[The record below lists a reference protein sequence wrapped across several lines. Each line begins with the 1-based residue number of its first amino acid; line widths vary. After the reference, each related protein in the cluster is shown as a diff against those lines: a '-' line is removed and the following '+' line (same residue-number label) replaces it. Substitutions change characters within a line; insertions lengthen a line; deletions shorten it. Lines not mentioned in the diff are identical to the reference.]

1 MGTQVN
7 KLVKSMAEVA
17 IPEDVLHAVDMKGL
31 LQGFSTDYKKLD
43 DLKSARAKHES
54 RNFISRWW
62 NSDELESAK
71 LDAAELQA
79 SFSKKLGQ
87 LMVLSV
93 AQSKQLASQQ
103 EELSIQQEVIQEQT
117 QQLAESAEHIEN
129 QQKELSEQ
137 NRKLEQLVNEY
148 FDLKGLTQEGAI
160 QLIKIA
166 NEVKQT
172 KDELLA
178 TVEQQIT
185 ELNQSQQLLLQAVSD
200 NVETMLQQQVQLKS
214 QIESE
219 LDEHGRE
226 LSAALKQSLAEV
238 EQLQSEINESLTA
251 TETRVNQAQEQSV
264 KQQQQA
270 LLVQTTQWQQDKSD
284 IHKTLTAQREDLTAA
299 LQTQQQALADANAL
313 AQQHYHQLSETADSH
328 QALLEQSA
336 AELALLRN
344 ESTLRETSWQKNAR
358 KWLMTFGVTNALL
371 IFALI
376 YLAFRFQVQ
385 QPLF

>member
-1 MGTQVN
+1 
-7 KLVKSMAEVA
+7 MAEVA
-17 IPEDVLHAVDMKGL
+17 IPEDVLQAVDMKGL

-62 NSDELESAK
+62 NSNELESAK

-93 AQSKQLASQQ
+93 AQSKQLAGQQ
-103 EELSIQQEVIQEQT
+103 EELSIQQEVIKEQT

-148 FDLKGLTQEGAI
+148 FDLKGLTLEGAA

-178 TVEQQIT
+178 TVELQIT
-185 ELNQSQQLLLQAVSD
+185 ELNQSLQLMQQAVSD
-200 NVETMLQQQVQLKS
+200 NVETILQQQAQLKS
-214 QIESE
+214 QVESE

-226 LSAALKQSLAEV
+226 MNAALKQSLTEI
-238 EQLQSEINESLTA
+238 EQLQSEINQSLIA
-251 TETRVNQAQEQSV
+251 TETRVNEAQEQSLN
-264 KQQQQA
+264 QQQQA
-270 LLVQTTQWQQDKSD
+270 LLAQKTQWQQDKSD
-284 IHKTLTAQREDLTAA
+284 IYKTLAGQREDLTAA
-299 LQTQQQALADANAL
+299 LQTQQQALADANAA
-313 AQQHYHQLSETADSH
+313 AQQHYHQLSETADCH
-328 QALLEQSA
+328 QARLEQFT
-336 AELALLRN
+336 AELALLRD
-344 ESTLRETSWQKNAR
+344 ESSQREAALQNKAR
-358 KWLMTFGVTNALL
+358 KWLVTFGMTNALL
-371 IFALI
+371 IFALV
-376 YLAFRFQVQ
+376 YVAFRFQTQ